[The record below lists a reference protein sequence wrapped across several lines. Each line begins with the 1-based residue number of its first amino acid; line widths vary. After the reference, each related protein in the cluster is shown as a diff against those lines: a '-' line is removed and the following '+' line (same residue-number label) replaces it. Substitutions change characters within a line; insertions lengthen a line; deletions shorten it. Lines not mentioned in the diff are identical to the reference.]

1 MSKSLPPT
9 PSREQRHEKAAHR
22 QTQSLEARLEH
33 EAKSLREEA
42 KVLPPGARREAL
54 LRKARQHEITANM
67 TE

>member
-1 MSKSLPPT
+1 MKK
-9 PSREQRHEKAAHR
+9 RRRRYK

-54 LRKARQHEITANM
+54 PRKARQHEITANM